1 MHTPITGI
9 VAEYNPLH
17 LGHQYHIQKARS
29 LSNADGIVV
38 VLSSN
43 FVQRGEPAL
52 VSKWDRTRAALKCGA
67 DLVLEL
73 PLVFSAH
80 SAGVFANAAVDIL
93 AMTGIVTNISF
104 GLESPDWQMDKILD
118 ILIEEPEPF
127 KFCLKEKLDKG
138 FSFVESRAIALDHII
153 PGTVEKL
160 KGSNNSLA
168 LSYMLRIKQKQYDI
182 SPVPVMRLGSCY
194 HEKELAGFSSATAIR
209 KSISNGKV
217 SEALVQ
223 LPNFS
228 AEIIKEAIANGRAC
242 TSEERLWNLL
252 RSKLISMPPEDISRY
267 AEIGEG
273 IEYLLTE
280 KALKSSSFNEWGR
293 ACTSRRYP
301 LGRIQRHGI
310 HILLGLD
317 HWSNRAFQRI
327 GPPYIRVLG
336 MNENGRKMLRRMRKT
351 ALLPVITRCGAATSI
366 SRIAAKTMK
375 YELTGSEI
383 WEQLVPQGKFGME
396 HSKKIIIS
404 EEY

>member
-17 LGHQYHIQKARS
+17 HGHRHHMDQART
-29 LSNADGIVV
+29 LSGAEGIIV

-52 VSKWDRTRAALKCGA
+52 ISKWERTKAALGCGA

-80 SAGVFANAAVDIL
+80 NAGVFANAAVDIL
-93 AMTGIVTNISF
+93 AMTGIVTHISF

-127 KFCLKEKLDKG
+127 KFCLKEELDKG
-138 FSFVESRAIALDHII
+138 FSFVESRAAALDRMI
-153 PGTVEKL
+153 PGTAEKL

-168 LSYMLRIKQKQYDI
+168 LSYMLRIKKQNWEIDA
-182 SPVPVMRLGSCY
+182 VPVKRLGAGY
-194 HEKELAGFSSATAIR
+194 HENELAEFSSATAVR
-209 KSISNGKV
+209 KAISKGKV
-217 SEALVQ
+217 SEALSQ
-223 LPNFS
+223 LPDFS
-228 AEIIKEAIANGRAC
+228 AGILNEAIGKGRTC
-242 TSEERLWNLL
+242 TDEGKLWNIL
-252 RSKLISMPPEDISRY
+252 RSKLVSMSPEEISNY

-273 IEYLLTE
+273 IEYLLRE
-280 KALKSSSFNEWGR
+280 KAIVSSSFTEWGK

-310 HILLGLD
+310 HILIGLE
-317 HWSNRAFQRI
+317 HWTNRAFQRI

-336 MNENGRKMLRRMRKT
+336 MNEKGRKMLRRMRKT
-351 ALLPVITRCGAATSI
+351 ASLPVITRCGAASSI
-366 SRIAAKTMK
+366 SDAASKVMN
-375 YELTGSEI
+375 YELIGSEI
-383 WEQLVPQGKFGME
+383 WEQLVTEGEFGRE
-396 HSKKIIIS
+396 HSRKIIIS
-404 EEY
+404 GE

>member
-17 LGHQYHIQKARS
+17 LGHQYHMQKARS
-29 LSNADGIVV
+29 LSGADGIVV

-52 VSKWDRTRAALKCGA
+52 VSKWERTKAALKCGA

-73 PLVFSAH
+73 PIVFSAH
-80 SAGVFANAAVDIL
+80 NAGVFANAAVDIL
-93 AMTGIVTNISF
+93 AMTGIVTHISF

-138 FSFVESRAIALDHII
+138 CSFVESRATALDHII
-153 PGTVEKL
+153 PGTAEKL

-168 LSYMLRIKQKQYDI
+168 LSYMLRIKRKKYNI
-182 SPVPVMRLGSCY
+182 TPVPVMRLGADY
-194 HEKELAGFSSATAIR
+194 HEKELMEFSSATAVR
-209 KSISNGKV
+209 KALSKGEV
-217 SEALVQ
+217 SEALVR
-223 LPNFS
+223 LPYFS
-228 AEIIKEAIANGRAC
+228 AEIIKEAIECGRAC
-242 TSEERLWNLL
+242 INEERLWNIL
-252 RSKLISMPPEDISRY
+252 RSRLISMSPEDISRY

-273 IEYLLTE
+273 IEYLLIE
-280 KALKSSSFNEWGR
+280 KALKSSSFTEWGR
-293 ACTSRRYP
+293 ACTSKRYP
-301 LGRIQRHGI
+301 LGRVQRHGI

-317 HWSNRAFQRI
+317 HWTNRAFQRI

-351 ALLPVITRCGAATSI
+351 ALLPVITTCRAASSI
-366 SRIAAKTMK
+366 SKIAAKTMK
-375 YELTGSEI
+375 YELTGSEL
-383 WEQLVPQGKFGME
+383 WEQLIPSGQFGVE
-396 HSKKIIIS
+396 HSRKIIIS
-404 EEY
+404 